1 MTREPGQSHRERGL
15 IKGIAARY
23 QSESLVTGSYLLLVL
38 KGLLLLEVFL
48 LALGDG
54 GILVL
59 LVLGDKVVHV
69 ALSLSEL
76 HLVHTLTSVPMQESL
91 ATEHSSELVAD
102 TLEEL
107 LDGGG
112 VSNEGGGHL
121 ETTGRNGAQGGLD
134 VVGDPLDEVGLVLAL
149 DVAHLVLNLLHG
161 DLSAEDSRAGEV
173 TTVTEVRSSHH
184 VLGVEHLLGQL
195 RNGDGTERVGTAA
208 GQRSEANHE
217 EVKTRERNHVDGQ
230 LAKIRVELTG
240 ETETGGHA
248 RHDSR
253 DQVVQV
259 TVRGVGELEGAH
271 ANVIQSL
278 VVDTEGLVGVLNK
291 LVDGKSGVVG
301 LNNGVGDLGGG
312 DNGEGG
318 HHTVG
323 ELLTDLGDQ
332 ESTHTGTG
340 TTTEGVGNLETLEA
354 VAALSLATD
363 NIDNLVNKFGTL
375 GVVTLG
381 PVVTSTGL
389 AENEVVGTE
398 ELTEGT
404 GTDGVHGTRL
414 KINEDGTR
422 DILVS
427 AGLVE
432 VDVHT
437 LQLEIGGAIVNTG
450 AVKAVLARDGLP
462 ESGTYLVTT
471 LAGLKV
477 NDLTHCGGDIGVVGR
492 KRWV

>member
-1 MTREPGQSHRERGL
+1 MTKTREPGQSHREHGL
-15 IKGIAARY
+15 IKGIAVRS
-23 QSESLVTGSYLLLVL
+23 QSGSLVTGRYLLVL
-38 KGLLLLEVFL
+38 KGLLLKAANWLTQILESRANGDHLLFL
-48 LALGDG
+48 LTLGDG
-54 GILVL
+54 GVLVL
-59 LVLGDKVVHV
+59 LVLRDKVVHV

-112 VSNEGGGHL
+112 VSDESGRHL
-121 ETTGRNGAQGGLD
+121 ETTGRDGAQGGLD
-134 VVGDPLDEVGLVLAL
+134 VVGDPLNEVGLVLAL

-161 DLSAEDSRAGEV
+161 DLSTAIEGSVLEQKRVEQIENRGHIQDGRAGEV

-195 RNGDGTERVGTAA
+195 RNGDGTERVGAAA

-217 EVKTRERNHVDGQ
+217 EVETRERNHVDGQ

-248 RHDSR
+248 GHDSR

-271 ANVIQSL
+271 ADVIQSL
-278 VVDTEGLVGVLNK
+278 VVDTEGLVGVLNE
-291 LVDGKSGVVG
+291 LVDGKSGVVR
-301 LNNGVGDLGGG
+301 LNNGIGDLGGG

-318 HHTVG
+318 HHAVG

-340 TTTEGVGNLETLEA
+340 TTTEGVGDLETLEA
-354 VAALSLATD
+354 VATLSLATD
-363 NIDNLVNKFGTL
+363 NIDNLVNQFGTL

-398 ELTEGT
+398 QLTEGT
-404 GTDGVHGTRL
+404 GTDGVHGTGL
-414 KINEDGTR
+414 KIDKDGTR

-427 AGLVE
+427 AGLE
-432 VDVHT
+432 KRS
-437 LQLEIGGAIVNTG
+437 G
-450 AVKAVLARDGLP
+450 LA
-462 ESGTYLVTT
+462 
-471 LAGLKV
+471 
-477 NDLTHCGGDIGVVGR
+477 
-492 KRWV
+492 KRCQRG